1 MLAIGGL
8 GNPGEKYAHTRHNAG
23 FDVIDILSQK
33 LNIPVKKLKCHAVLG
48 EGLLENGQKL
58 ALIKPQTFMNL
69 SGQCVAEALSW
80 YKITPREMLLIVD
93 DIDLPFG
100 QVRIRGKGGPG
111 THNGLRHIVQCTGTG
126 DFPRVRV
133 GMGAPP
139 PEWDLADWV
148 LGKFADEA
156 ARKTAFDAYMLA
168 AEAALCWAE
177 HGIDLTMN
185 RYNQRH
191 AAQ

>member
-1 MLAIGGL
+1 MLAIVGL
-8 GNPGEKYAHTRHNAG
+8 GTPGEKYAHTRHNAG

-33 LNIPVKKLKCHAVLG
+33 LDIPVKKLKCQGMIG
-48 EGLLENGQKL
+48 EGVAGGQKI

-69 SGQCVAEALSW
+69 SGLTVSEALNW
-80 YKITPREMLLIVD
+80 YKLKPEEMLLIVD

-100 QVRIRGKGGPG
+100 QVRIRAKGGPG
-111 THNGLRHIVQCTGTG
+111 THNGLRHIVQCTGSG

-139 PEWDLADWV
+139 PQWDLADWV
-148 LGKFADEA
+148 LGKFPDAE
-156 ARKTAFDAYMLA
+156 ARKIAFDAYMLA
-168 AEAALCWAE
+168 ADAALCWAE

-185 RYNQRH
+185 RYNKRH
-191 AAQ
+191 AE

>member
-1 MLAIGGL
+1 MRLIVGL
-8 GNPGEKYAHTRHNAG
+8 GNPGEKYSHTRHNVG

-33 LNIPVKKLKCHAVLG
+33 LDIPVKKLKCRATIG
-48 EGLLENGQKL
+48 EGTFGGEKIV
-58 ALIKPQTFMNL
+58 LIKPQTFMNL
-69 SGQCVAEALSW
+69 SGLTVSEALSW
-80 YKITPREMLLIVD
+80 YKAEPKDVLLIVD
-93 DIDLPFG
+93 DIDLPLG
-100 QVRIRGKGGPG
+100 QVRIRAKGGPG

-133 GMGAPP
+133 GVGAPP

-148 LGKFADEA
+148 LSKYADEA

-177 HGIDLTMN
+177 HGIDLAMN
-185 RYNQRH
+185 RYNKRH
-191 AAQ
+191 AE

>member
-1 MLAIGGL
+1 MLAIVGL
-8 GNPGEKYAHTRHNAG
+8 WNPGEKYAHTRHNAG

-33 LNIPVKKLKCHAVLG
+33 LDIPVKKLKCQGMIG
-48 EGLLENGQKL
+48 EGVAGGQKI

-69 SGQCVAEALSW
+69 SGLTVSEALNW
-80 YKITPREMLLIVD
+80 YKLKPEEMLLIVD

-100 QVRIRGKGGPG
+100 QVRIRAKGGPG
-111 THNGLRHIVQCTGTG
+111 THNGLRHIVQCTGSG

-139 PEWDLADWV
+139 PQWDLADWV
-148 LGKFADEA
+148 LGKFPDAE
-156 ARKTAFDAYMLA
+156 ARKIAFDAYMLA
-168 AEAALCWAE
+168 ADAALCWAE

-185 RYNQRH
+185 RYNKRH
-191 AAQ
+191 AE

>member
-1 MLAIGGL
+1 MLAIVGL
-8 GNPGEKYAHTRHNAG
+8 GNPVEKYVHTRHNAG

-33 LNIPVKKLKCHAVLG
+33 LDIPVKKLKCQGMIG
-48 EGLLENGQKL
+48 EGVAGGQKI

-69 SGQCVAEALSW
+69 SGLTVSEALNW
-80 YKITPREMLLIVD
+80 YKLKPEEMLLIVD

-100 QVRIRGKGGPG
+100 QVRIRAKGGPG
-111 THNGLRHIVQCTGTG
+111 THNGLRHIVQCTGSG

-139 PEWDLADWV
+139 PQWDLADWV
-148 LGKFADEA
+148 LGKFPDAE
-156 ARKTAFDAYMLA
+156 ARKIAFDAYMLA
-168 AEAALCWAE
+168 ADAALCWAE

-185 RYNQRH
+185 RYNKRH
-191 AAQ
+191 AE

>member
-1 MLAIGGL
+1 MRLIVGL
-8 GNPGEKYAHTRHNAG
+8 GNPGEKYSHTRHNVG

-33 LNIPVKKLKCHAVLG
+33 LDIPVKKLKCRATIG
-48 EGLLENGQKL
+48 EGMFGGEKIV
-58 ALIKPQTFMNL
+58 LIKPQTFMNL
-69 SGQCVAEALSW
+69 SGLTVSEALSW
-80 YKITPREMLLIVD
+80 YKAEPKDVLLIVD
-93 DIDLPFG
+93 DIDLPLG
-100 QVRIRGKGGPG
+100 QVRIRAKGGPG

-133 GMGAPP
+133 GVGAPP

-148 LGKFADEA
+148 LSKYADEA

-177 HGIDLTMN
+177 HGIDLAMN
-185 RYNQRH
+185 RYNKRH
-191 AAQ
+191 AE

>member
-1 MLAIGGL
+1 MLAIVGL

-100 QVRIRGKGGPG
+100 QVRIRSKGGPG

-177 HGIDLTMN
+177 HGIDQTMN
-185 RYNQRH
+185 RYNKRH
-191 AAQ
+191 AE

>member
-1 MLAIGGL
+1 MLAIVGL

-33 LNIPVKKLKCHAVLG
+33 LDIPVKKLKCQGMIG
-48 EGLLENGQKL
+48 EGVAGGQKI

-69 SGQCVAEALSW
+69 SGLTVSEALNW
-80 YKITPREMLLIVD
+80 YKLKPKEMLLIVD

-100 QVRIRGKGGPG
+100 QVRIRAKGGPG
-111 THNGLRHIVQCTGTG
+111 THNGLRHIVQCTGSG

-139 PEWDLADWV
+139 PQWDLADWV
-148 LGKFADEA
+148 LGKFPDAE
-156 ARKTAFDAYMLA
+156 ARKIAFDAYMLA
-168 AEAALCWAE
+168 ADAALCWAE

-185 RYNQRH
+185 RYNKRH
-191 AAQ
+191 AE